1 MDMSY
6 LLYLLLSRVGIRI
19 SELRIRTIY
28 GRHPLPHS
36 IRALSDTLDELRV
49 PNRICRLQFNQF
61 TALGKPAIVMAGRG
75 EYPFFLVE
83 KADEITQRILLR
95 DASGQSSVLSF
106 EEFRDMWD
114 GTVLMVSKDEQTRVE
129 ARIAYF
135 IRQCV
140 DRVDK
145 KARYWVAGLFVV
157 LIGWSILQSPEA
169 IDWITIG
176 LLVALGVLVFRQY
189 NDTAEK
195 ENETEQLKYTHEK
208 LLNSPETFW
217 YLLAQQPEMEED
229 TEEAKPVSNYAEADH
244 TLTVIMNP
252 ACPSCAKV
260 HRAISSLQNCRI
272 DLIFLV
278 NKGDSRS
285 YDAALRIVSSG
296 IQDAWS
302 ETDRLIAGWY
312 KTRTLP
318 SDANVHPMARKDLEA
333 QIAYCHRA
341 GIAQT
346 PTLLVDNRRLPSAY
360 RAEDIRYIL

>member
-1 MDMSY
+1 MSY

-28 GRHPLPHS
+28 ERHPLPHS
-36 IRALSDTLDELRV
+36 IRALCDTLDELRV

-61 TALGKPAIVMAGRG
+61 TALGKPVIIMAGHD
-75 EYPFFLVE
+75 EFPFFLV
-83 KADEITQRILLR
+83 KKTDEITQRILLR

-106 EEFRDMWD
+106 EQFRDIWD
-114 GTVLMVSKDEQTRVE
+114 GNVLMVSKDERTRVE

-135 IRQCV
+135 FRQCLDHI
-140 DRVDK
+140 DR
-145 KARYWVAGLFVV
+145 KARYWVTGIFSALVGWTV
-157 LIGWSILQSPEA
+157 LRSHEA
-169 IDWITIG
+169 IDWVTLG
-176 LLVALGVLVFRQY
+176 LLSALGLLTFRQRT
-189 NDTAEK
+189 DRAEK
-195 ENETEQLKYTHEK
+195 ESEAEQLKYTHEK

-217 YLLAQQPEMEED
+217 YLLAQQPRMETD
-229 TEEAKPVSNYAEADH
+229 TEEAKPISNYAEADH

-260 HRAISSLQNCRI
+260 HRAISSVQNCRI

-296 IQDAWS
+296 IQDTWP

-318 SDANVHPMARKDLEA
+318 SKATVHPMARKDLEA
-333 QIAYCHRA
+333 QIAYCRRI
-341 GIAQT
+341 GIAET
-346 PTLLVDNRRLPSAY
+346 PTVLVDNHHLPAAY